1 MHARP
6 EWSIENLE
14 REKDDV
20 CREMTAIFKRLM
32 EEATGR
38 QLPEITYA
46 SAHRWRYAQTGQALE
61 KPFASSQDGT
71 LFVGGDWALGARVEC
86 AYESGVAMADAVL
99 ASVGQREGVA

>member
-1 MHARP
+1 MTRVP
-6 EWSIENLE
+6 CNLAALSC
-14 REKDDV
+14 KIS
-20 CREMTAIFKRLM
+20 AKSK
-32 EEATGR
+32 
-38 QLPEITYA
+38 YWA